1 MGRLPA
7 VVAAALSLSLVA
19 PAQAATPS
27 PAFSPTPSTGVSVVP
42 DAGSRYLSARRNAL
56 RVPASRPGRTL
67 TETVF
72 VLNTSDRTL
81 RVALYPADGLPAQ
94 NGGYGYADRTA
105 RPTGV
110 GAWLRLSRSEAV
122 LPPKSRLDLTVGL
135 RVGADAAN
143 GRNVGAVVV
152 EPLDQGAGPVQS
164 ITRFAMPFVVEV
176 TGGRRATTAAAPR
189 PAPARPASPVVID
202 RLRTRPL
209 RDLVCSTVRVRNG
222 SSQPLALQLE
232 VQSDGPL
239 AGGSRRTVLLP
250 PLPSLTS
257 REVGL
262 PCVERPIGPGK
273 LRVWA
278 ALPGQ
283 PPAAVAASLF
293 WVPLPVTVS
302 LFLLLLVIAALLRT
316 FLLGWKRRTEDDDE
330 ECADAESADAAAT

>member
-1 MGRLPA
+1 M
-7 VVAAALSLSLVA
+7 A
-19 PAQAATPS
+19 PAHAATPS

-42 DAGSRYLSARRNAL
+42 DAGSRFLSDRRNAL

-72 VLNTSDRTL
+72 VLNTSDRAL
-81 RVALYPADGLPAQ
+81 RVALYPADGIPAQ
-94 NGGYGYADRTA
+94 NGGYGYADRNA
-105 RPTGV
+105 RPTAV
-110 GAWLRLSRSEAV
+110 GAWLRLSRSEAL
-122 LPPKSRLDLTVGL
+122 LPPKSRLGLSVRL
-135 RVGADAAN
+135 RVSADAVN

-152 EPLDQGAGPVQS
+152 EPLDQGGGPVQS

-176 TGGRRATTAAAPR
+176 TGGRRATAAVPR

-209 RDLVCSTVRVRNG
+209 RDLVCSTVRVSNG

-232 VQSDGPL
+232 VESDGPL

-283 PPAAVAASLF
+283 RPAVVAASLF

-302 LFLLLLVIAALLRT
+302 LFLLLLVVAALLRT
-316 FLLGWKRRTEDDDE
+316 FLLGWKRRTDDDE
-330 ECADAESADAAAT
+330 EDDEEESADAPSADATGT